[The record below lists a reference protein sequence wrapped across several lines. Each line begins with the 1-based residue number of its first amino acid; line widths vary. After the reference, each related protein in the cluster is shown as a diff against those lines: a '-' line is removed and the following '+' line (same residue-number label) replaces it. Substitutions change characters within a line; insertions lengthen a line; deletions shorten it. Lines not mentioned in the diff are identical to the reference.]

1 MPACDEDCSVWD
13 HWDPCVA
20 ECDESRCPQEWETNG
35 KQFVE
40 DSLTGIWTSIAD
52 AKKLVE
58 GVIVRIENMLFAK
71 KISKWNN
78 IQEMPNSK
86 RVFIPIFDGT
96 IFEY

>member
-20 ECDESRCPQEWETNG
+20 ECDESRCPQEWETKG

-40 DSLTGIWTSIAD
+40 DSLTGIRTSIAD

-71 KISKWNN
+71 QKNN
-78 IQEMPNSK
+78 
-86 RVFIPIFDGT
+86 
-96 IFEY
+96 